1 MRLLDLV
8 VGDEIEISGKFLGSS
23 DNESMRKRYRVV
35 MVPYGSSLSS
45 PRVGGFQDEEVSLR
59 LKEVETVLSDVR
71 TVDGKVGS
79 RAKDLEEEE
88 VQRLLR
94 EGYTVQTL
102 NDPAGPFTGRKL
114 GDGGPRP

>member
-1 MRLLDLV
+1 MARLLDLRVGQEVEVTMPTKDGGV
-8 VGDEIEISGKFLGSS
+8 VK
-23 DNESMRKRYRVV
+23 KTYRVEL
-35 MVPYGSSLSS
+35 VPYGSSRSS

-71 TVDGKVGS
+71 TVDGRVGS